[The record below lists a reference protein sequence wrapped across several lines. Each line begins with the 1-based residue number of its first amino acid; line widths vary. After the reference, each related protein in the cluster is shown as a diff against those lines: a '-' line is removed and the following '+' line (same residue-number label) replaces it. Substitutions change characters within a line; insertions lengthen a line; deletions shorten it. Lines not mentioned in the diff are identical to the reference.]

1 MVSSFVSPSAAEYM
15 SSVTP
20 LLKQITTGLLSN
32 TPADP
37 EQYILEMMQGTL
49 RAKAAASNDI
59 EKVDVIEIL
68 HFNDVY
74 NIEGQSREPVGGAPR
89 FVTKVEELRKSID
102 GESLVLFSGDAF
114 NPSLMS
120 TVTKGKQMVP
130 ILNAAKVDVACMGNH
145 DFDFGIENLVALV
158 QGCTFPWLMSN
169 VTYKPTG
176 RALAEGERYVIKV
189 VGGRRI
195 GFIGVVE
202 KDWMATL
209 STIEEEVRACEAH
222 FWYAF

>member
-1 MVSSFVSPSAAEYM
+1 MIKSKAEDSEDPVDKAPS
-15 SSVTP
+15 
-20 LLKQITTGLLSN
+20 
-32 TPADP
+32 
-37 EQYILEMMQGTL
+37 
-49 RAKAAASNDI
+49 
-59 EKVDVIEIL
+59 IEIL

-89 FVTKVEELRKSID
+89 FVAKVEELKKEI
-102 GESLVLFSGDAF
+102 GPESLVLFSGDAF

-130 ILNAAKVDVACMGNH
+130 VLNASQIDVACMGNH
-145 DFDFGIENLVALV
+145 DFDFGIDNLVSLAA
-158 QGCTFPWLMSN
+158 GCHFPWLMSN

-176 RALAEGERYVIKV
+176 RALAEGERTVVKT

-202 KDWMATL
+202 KEWMATL
-209 STIEEEVRACEAH
+209 STIDEEVRSGEERSDDAARTILLNSTDTSFFSPRFARPRCLTP
-222 FWYAF
+222 